1 MLLSLLVLV
10 WSLYYGNTGISYS
23 TIRRGTL
30 SDSTKRPP
38 STNKATN
45 GRGRIKIDLGPG
57 DKNRH
62 TLINNRN
69 KSIKNSIRLWR
80 FRSRLPVSGEEGNE
94 FVFIRF
100 IRMKIKRSTVCYPH
114 PFVFLLNRLIIRYLR
129 PYPAFMSLMS
139 DCRSASGKGPQKEG
153 RADEYTGTVNK
164 LALADRPPSLQL
176 SVDVLLA
183 LADGSKW
190 LRCLQQ
196 SYLPPMPQQNYDTIF
211 FLLIPKQNDGCT
223 QDWGKEG
230 GGRCRLGEGRK
241 NGGT

>member
-1 MLLSLLVLV
+1 MLTHPSGLLSRV
-10 WSLYYGNTGISYS
+10 WLAHPPPRNLGRAPNGPSGRACLRILRLIVRVELIS
-23 TIRRGTL
+23 IALPEIWALRREGEPAEL
-30 SDSTKRPP
+30 STKRPP

-164 LALADRPPSLQL
+164 LTLADRPPSLQL

-183 LADGSKW
+183 LADGSK
-190 LRCLQQ
+190 
-196 SYLPPMPQQNYDTIF
+196 
-211 FLLIPKQNDGCT
+211 
-223 QDWGKEG
+223 
-230 GGRCRLGEGRK
+230 
-241 NGGT
+241 